1 MNNESSSSR
10 TQSCII
16 VEYSLT
22 RQGEQTFGIR
32 RQTEQVCGRG
42 RGNIT
47 LINRLAPTSFLQIF
61 RTEVVILRTFYAT
74 PTLFYATPTLFYATP
89 TYILRYSYVH
99 STLLFP
105 PHSTALQRTFP
116 ESYLQHIRQCSV
128 QSYVH
133 TIAEDAFR
141 ERI

>member
-61 RTEVVILRTFYAT
+61 RTEVVILRHSYA
-74 PTLFYATPTLFYATP
+74 
-89 TYILRYSYVH
+89 ILRHSYAILRPSYVH
-99 STLLFP
+99 STALL
-105 PHSTALQRTFP
+105 RTFYATFSP
-116 ESYLQHIRQCSV
+116 ILRH
-128 QSYVH
+128 SYVH
-133 TIAEDAFR
+133 STDSPSNISVSVPYSHTYIQLLRMRLESVYDR
-141 ERI
+141 

>member
-42 RGNIT
+42 RGKIT

-61 RTEVVILRTFYAT
+61 RTEVVILRHSY
-74 PTLFYATPTLFYATP
+74 P
-89 TYILRYSYVH
+89 ILRHSYVH
-99 STLLFP
+99 STVLL
-105 PHSTALQRTFP
+105 RTFYATFSHP
-116 ESYLQHIRQCSV
+116 FYVTTTLFYGFSLNHIR
-128 QSYVH
+128 
-133 TIAEDAFR
+133 
-141 ERI
+141 

>member
-74 PTLFYATPTLFYATP
+74 PT
-89 TYILRYSYVH
+89 YILRHSYAILRHSYAILRHSYVH
-99 STLLFP
+99 STLLFHP
-105 PHSTALQRTFP
+105 ILRH
-116 ESYLQHIRQCSV
+116 
-128 QSYVH
+128 SYVH
-133 TIAEDAFR
+133 STDSPSNISVSVPDS
-141 ERI
+141 

>member
-32 RQTEQVCGRG
+32 SQTEQVCGRG

-61 RTEVVILRTFYAT
+61 RTGVVILRTFYGT
-74 PTLFYATPTLFYATP
+74 PTLFYGTPTLFYATP

-99 STLLFP
+99 TP
-105 PHSTALQRTFP
+105 PFYATPTYMLR
-116 ESYLQHIRQCSV
+116 YLPQHIRQQSV
-128 QSYVH
+128 ETY
-133 TIAEDAFR
+133 DAIR
-141 ERI
+141 TYDC

>member
-47 LINRLAPTSFLQIF
+47 LINRLAPTSSSQIF

-74 PTLFYATPTLFYATP
+74 PTLFYATPTYILRHSYVHSTILFP
-89 TYILRYSYVH
+89 PILRYSYVH
-99 STLLFP
+99 STILAPTYPSVF
-105 PHSTALQRTFP
+105 RTV
-116 ESYLQHIRQCSV
+116 IRTYNC
-128 QSYVH
+128 
-133 TIAEDAFR
+133 
-141 ERI
+141 

>member
-16 VEYSLT
+16 IEYSLT

-42 RGNIT
+42 RGKIT

-61 RTEVVILRTFYAT
+61 RTEVVILRHSYA
-74 PTLFYATPTLFYATP
+74 
-89 TYILRYSYVH
+89 ILRHSYAILRHSYVH
-99 STLLFP
+99 STILFP
-105 PHSTALQRTFP
+105 PFYGTPT
-116 ESYLQHIRQCSV
+116 Y
-128 QSYVH
+128 
-133 TIAEDAFR
+133 
-141 ERI
+141 

>member
-10 TQSCII
+10 TELCII
-16 VEYSLT
+16 DEYSLT

-61 RTEVVILRTFYAT
+61 RTEVVILRHSYAI
-74 PTLFYATPTLFYATP
+74 LRHSYAILRHSYA
-89 TYILRYSYVH
+89 ILRYSYAILRH
-99 STLLFP
+99 
-105 PHSTALQRTFP
+105 
-116 ESYLQHIRQCSV
+116 
-128 QSYVH
+128 
-133 TIAEDAFR
+133 
-141 ERI
+141 

>member
-1 MNNESSSSR
+1 
-10 TQSCII
+10 
-16 VEYSLT
+16 
-22 RQGEQTFGIR
+22 EQTFGIR

-74 PTLFYATPTLFYATP
+74 PTLFYATPTLFYGTP
-89 TYILRYSYVH
+89 TYILRY
-99 STLLFP
+99 FF
-105 PHSTALQRTFP
+105 PHSTALLRTFYDTCP
-116 ESYLQHIRQCSV
+116 NISV
-128 QSYVH
+128 SNPLSHTIQYVP

>member
-61 RTEVVILRTFYAT
+61 RTRVVILRHSYAILRHSYVHSTALLRTFYAT
-74 PTLFYATPTLFYATP
+74 
-89 TYILRYSYVH
+89 
-99 STLLFP
+99 FP
-105 PHSTALQRTFP
+105 PHSTLLLRTFYGF
-116 ESYLQHIRQCSV
+116 SLQHIRQCSV

>member
-61 RTEVVILRTFYAT
+61 RTEVVILRHSYA
-74 PTLFYATPTLFYATP
+74 
-89 TYILRYSYVH
+89 ILRHSYAILRHSYVH

-105 PHSTALQRTFP
+105 PFYGTPTYILRILPPTYPSVFRTV
-116 ESYLQHIRQCSV
+116 IRTYNC
-128 QSYVH
+128 
-133 TIAEDAFR
+133 
-141 ERI
+141 

>member
-1 MNNESSSSR
+1 
-10 TQSCII
+10 I

-42 RGNIT
+42 RGKIT

-61 RTEVVILRTFYAT
+61 RTEVVILRHSYA
-74 PTLFYATPTLFYATP
+74 
-89 TYILRYSYVH
+89 ILRHSYVH
-99 STLLFP
+99 STVLLRTFYSTFS
-105 PHSTALQRTFP
+105 PHSTALLRTFYGF
-116 ESYLQHIRQCSV
+116 SLQHIRQCSV

-141 ERI
+141 ERT

>member
-1 MNNESSSSR
+1 
-10 TQSCII
+10 
-16 VEYSLT
+16 LT

-61 RTEVVILRTFYAT
+61 RTEVVILRHSYA
-74 PTLFYATPTLFYATP
+74 
-89 TYILRYSYVH
+89 ILRHSYVH
-99 STLLFP
+99 STPLLRTFYATFS
-105 PHSTALQRTFP
+105 PHSTALLRTFYGF
-116 ESYLQHIRQCSV
+116 SLQHIRQCSV

>member
-16 VEYSLT
+16 IEYTLT

-61 RTEVVILRTFYAT
+61 RTEVVILRHSYA
-74 PTLFYATPTLFYATP
+74 
-89 TYILRYSYVH
+89 ILRHSYVH
-99 STLLFP
+99 STALLRTFYDTFP
-105 PHSTALQRTFP
+105 PILRH
-116 ESYLQHIRQCSV
+116 
-128 QSYVH
+128 SYVH
-133 TIAEDAFR
+133 STDSPSNISVSVPYSHTYIQLLRMRLGSVYDR
-141 ERI
+141 

>member
-42 RGNIT
+42 RGKIT

-61 RTEVVILRTFYAT
+61 RTEVVILRHSYA
-74 PTLFYATPTLFYATP
+74 
-89 TYILRYSYVH
+89 ILRHSYVH
-99 STLLFP
+99 STVLLRTFYATFS

-116 ESYLQHIRQCSV
+116 ESYLQCIRQCSV
-128 QSYVH
+128 QS
-133 TIAEDAFR
+133 
-141 ERI
+141 

>member
-89 TYILRYSYVH
+89 TYILRHSYVH
-99 STLLFP
+99 STVLFP
-105 PHSTALQRTFP
+105 PFYGTPTYILRILPPMYSSVFRTV
-116 ESYLQHIRQCSV
+116 IR
-128 QSYVH
+128 
-133 TIAEDAFR
+133 T
-141 ERI
+141 

>member
-42 RGNIT
+42 RGKIT

-61 RTEVVILRTFYAT
+61 RTEVVILRHSYA
-74 PTLFYATPTLFYATP
+74 
-89 TYILRYSYVH
+89 ILRHSYVH
-99 STLLFP
+99 STVLL
-105 PHSTALQRTFP
+105 RTFYATFSP
-116 ESYLQHIRQCSV
+116 PFYGTPTHIPRILPPMYSSV
-128 QSYVH
+128 
-133 TIAEDAFR
+133 FR
-141 ERI
+141 TVIRTYNC

>member
-74 PTLFYATPTLFYATP
+74 PTLFYGTPTYILRHSYVHTPPFYATP
-89 TYILRYSYVH
+89 TYILRYF
-99 STLLFP
+99 FP
-105 PHSTALQRTFP
+105 PFYGTPT
-116 ESYLQHIRQCSV
+116 
-128 QSYVH
+128 
-133 TIAEDAFR
+133 
-141 ERI
+141 